1 MTDIPLSTH
10 LREKVERKNDMH
22 EHGLE
27 LEAGAGGVVGHR
39 KDRDIGMEKECPGG
53 CCGLGKSEELA
64 HAQGGFLSCS
74 FSSSVVPTRT
84 PPSASMTLPSSAS
97 PAP

>member
-53 CCGLGKSEELA
+53 
-64 HAQGGFLSCS
+64 SC
-74 FSSSVVPTRT
+74 
-84 PPSASMTLPSSAS
+84 
-97 PAP
+97 